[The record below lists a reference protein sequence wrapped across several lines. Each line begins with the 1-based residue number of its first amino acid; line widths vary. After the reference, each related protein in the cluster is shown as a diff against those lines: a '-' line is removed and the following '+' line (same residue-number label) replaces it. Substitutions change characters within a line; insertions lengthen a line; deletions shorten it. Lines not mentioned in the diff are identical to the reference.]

1 MEDGSA
7 DGVIRPVSGCEMFA
21 PTPPTKRQRSWRLN
35 VWCAAFTTGHAH
47 AIPEPHRP
55 ARGRFGEHVL
65 KQPPSKAV
73 PTHTSG
79 LVTCAHASVR
89 SRKPLRSSGQ
99 P

>member
-7 DGVIRPVSGCEMFA
+7 DGDTRPLSGCEMFA
-21 PTPPTKRQRSWRLN
+21 STPPTKRQRLWLN
-35 VWCAAFTTGHAH
+35 VWCAAFTIGHSY

-79 LVTCAHASVR
+79 LVTPAHASVP
-89 SRKPLRSSGQ
+89 SRNPLRPSGQ
-99 P
+99 S